1 MLSNW
6 KHSPCVRSGLHCHEP
21 WSKARWSGCI
31 PGTACQ
37 PEHRHCSLSQ
47 LLSGHLSGARRVVSG
62 QRWQSAGFRAFPARL
77 RVHGTDGARGLARS
91 PADFR
96 FEGIFPVSQI
106 VLPSFP
112 FARHNHVPLRVA
124 CFSPSPLVGCAP
136 VPGLGRLLRACAGIA
151 PNREAKA
158 VWHVPRCLSHPDT
171 LRGFRIC
178 SAAPS
183 VFVAVA
189 IVNNKNSRRRQNR
202 KQQS

>member
-1 MLSNW
+1 M
-6 KHSPCVRSGLHCHEP
+6 RSGLHCHEP
-21 WSKARWSGCI
+21 WSKARWSGPI

-47 LLSGHLSGARRVVSG
+47 LLSGHRSGARRAVSG
-62 QRWQSAGFRAFPARL
+62 PTLAGCGISSVACARL
-77 RVHGTDGARGLARS
+77 RVHGMHGARGLARS

-189 IVNNKNSRRRQNR
+189 MVNNKNSRRRQNR